1 MKDTIISPSN
11 RVMPAQNIL
20 KSPLSAQA
28 AAEWRLEA
36 ASCSSVSNTRSSANI
51 SISEPVKPATHVTLV
66 QGASI
71 TPEPVSWLWEGWLAR
86 GKAHIFG
93 GAPGSGKTTIAVNLA
108 ATISTGG
115 KWPDNT
121 NAPVG
126 NVIIWSGE
134 DDARDTLAPRLIAAN
149 ADMARILF
157 VGDTNDNGKARSFDP
172 AKDIEPLQTAIRD
185 AGGAAMLIVDP
196 LVSAVAADSH
206 KNGEVRRALQPLVD
220 LASQEG
226 AALLGITHFSKN
238 TAGREPTERITG
250 SLAFGALARI
260 VLVAAKISP
269 EDHGPTHRVFMRSK
283 SNIGPDDGGFEY
295 ELCQVELTAHPGIS
309 ASCVDWGAAIEG
321 TAREVL
327 AVAEN
332 PSSRET
338 VGAVKA
344 ASIFLQSL
352 LADGPM
358 AAEDIRSNVD
368 SSGVSWSA
376 VRRAQKSLGIVAARE
391 GYGAEGRWLWS
402 LPRH

>member
-1 MKDTIISPSN
+1 MTDTTISQSN
-11 RVMPAQNIL
+11 RMIITQNAL
-20 KSPLSAQA
+20 NSSLSAQA
-28 AAEWRLEA
+28 AAEWRQEA
-36 ASCSSVSNTRSSANI
+36 SARNSGPSTLAGPTI
-51 SISEPVKPATHVTLV
+51 TILEPVKPATRVNLLR
-66 QGASI
+66 GASI

-134 DDARDTLAPRLIAAN
+134 DDARDTLVPRLIAAN

-238 TAGREPTERITG
+238 TVGREPTERITG
-250 SLAFGALARI
+250 SLAFGALARV
-260 VLVAAKISP
+260 VLIAAKIPGADGEPS
-269 EDHGPTHRVFMRSK
+269 RRIFMRSK
-283 SNIGPDDGGFEY
+283 SNIGPDEGGFEY
-295 ELCQVELTAHPGIS
+295 ELLQVELTAHPGIS
-309 ASCVDWGAAIEG
+309 ASCVEWGAAIEG

-327 AVAEN
+327 ADAEKSL
-332 PSSRET
+332 PTEAG
-338 VGAVKA
+338 GAVKA
-344 ASIFLQSL
+344 AIVFLQAL

-358 AAEDIRSNVD
+358 ATENIRSHAD
-368 SSGVSWSA
+368 GSGISWSA